1 MERTEKDAG
10 LGFVIGLIM
19 RWGVIISIA
28 ITVIGGVIFLFR
40 HENERVSYQVY
51 IEQDR
56 SVKELFTTTFNE
68 LLQLKG
74 RAIIMSGILLLF
86 STPIIRV
93 LFSLIDFIYQKDIIY
108 TIVTLL
114 VLFIIFLSL
123 SGVLVHY

>member
-10 LGFVIGLIM
+10 LGFVIGLIL

-28 ITVIGGVIFLFR
+28 FTVIGGVIFLFR

-51 IEQDR
+51 IEQDQ

-68 LLQLKG
+68 LFQLKG
-74 RAIIMSGILLLF
+74 RAIIMFGILLLF

>member
-51 IEQDR
+51 IEQDQ
-56 SVKELFTTTFNE
+56 SVNE
-68 LLQLKG
+68 LLTCPPQ
-74 RAIIMSGILLLF
+74 I
-86 STPIIRV
+86 
-93 LFSLIDFIYQKDIIY
+93 
-108 TIVTLL
+108 
-114 VLFIIFLSL
+114 
-123 SGVLVHY
+123 

>member
-51 IEQDR
+51 IEQDQ
-56 SVKELFTTTFNE
+56 SVNELFTTTFNE
-68 LLQLKG
+68 LFQLKG
-74 RAIIMSGILLLF
+74 RAIIMLGILLLF